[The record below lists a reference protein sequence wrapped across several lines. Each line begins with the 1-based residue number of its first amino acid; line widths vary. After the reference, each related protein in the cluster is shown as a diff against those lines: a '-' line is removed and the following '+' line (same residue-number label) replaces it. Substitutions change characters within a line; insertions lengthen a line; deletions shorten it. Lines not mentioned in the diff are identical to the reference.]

1 MSCNPTIAGKVSLT
15 RIPPPIC
22 VPALGSQL
30 ALNMKTVGAAND
42 LRDTLALFALQSI

>member
-1 MSCNPTIAGKVSLT
+1 MSCNPTIAGKASPT

-22 VPALGSQL
+22 ALALGSQL
-30 ALNMKTVGAAND
+30 ALNLKTVGAAND